1 MRSYGS
7 ASRAGRCGWGGGSIY
22 VGFADIE
29 NADEPFKEKMARLTA
44 QLETQF
50 TESARL
56 EAAIREN
63 LTRLATER

>member
-1 MRSYGS
+1 
-7 ASRAGRCGWGGGSIY
+7 